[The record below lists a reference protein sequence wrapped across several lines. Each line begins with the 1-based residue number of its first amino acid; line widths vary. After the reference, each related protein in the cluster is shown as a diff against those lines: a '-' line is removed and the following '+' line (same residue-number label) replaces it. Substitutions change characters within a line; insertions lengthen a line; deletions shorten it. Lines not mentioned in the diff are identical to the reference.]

1 MASGTAPSSDSG
13 GPLSLRPK
21 RKHRPSTRLASVREK
36 VDEAARQTTNASKH
50 AIKRK
55 KLSNLTASFACV
67 SPSSISSP
75 SSPPDIAAA
84 RILLGVGAAEGVAAE
99 VMGAEGLGADGQGA
113 EGAGPDG
120 VGVAIGAGVDALSAL
135 GAQWGSVPEGIVHGP
150 CVLVPP
156 ALLPFNFL
164 MLFSPDGLIGIT
176 DCTDLAERF
185 GSEGAGLEGAMAEGA
200 VAEGAVEP
208 VVLELHDGTDLHLP
222 VGNGIT
228 SAIWRTYS
236 KQEMKAVSL
245 HFGYSSISQFEEEY
259 FHTASA
265 LVESEHENR

>member
-1 MASGTAPSSDSG
+1 
-13 GPLSLRPK
+13 
-21 RKHRPSTRLASVREK
+21 
-36 VDEAARQTTNASKH
+36 
-50 AIKRK
+50 
-55 KLSNLTASFACV
+55 
-67 SPSSISSP
+67 
-75 SSPPDIAAA
+75 
-84 RILLGVGAAEGVAAE
+84 
-99 VMGAEGLGADGQGA
+99 MGALKNSGR
-113 EGAGPDG
+113 
-120 VGVAIGAGVDALSAL
+120 VAIGAGVDALSAL
-135 GAQWGSVPEGIVHGP
+135 GAQWGSVPEGIVDGP

-185 GSEGAGLEGAMAEGA
+185 GSEGA

-245 HFGYSSISQFEEEY
+245 HFGYSSISQFKEEY